1 MCSRDWAK
9 GEAAAASLVAEH
21 DNSYT
26 VLPLDVTSAE
36 SIKWVAQAID
46 SVAGRL
52 DILINNAATMRYNGD
67 AVPMLREAL
76 ETNLVSAYAM
86 SETFKSLLMVQL
98 PSCKKEKRL
107 LHMTCDLGS
116 VTRRADPSDQSYP
129 ITAPEYRIS
138 KAALNMMATC
148 QNFELQG
155 SGIKVGVYNAGYTA
169 TGLAGLDP
177 DIKKSHG
184 ARDPAV
190 VAEAFV
196 RVIEGERDDE
206 FGQMLDTFE
215 GTVPW

>member
-1 MCSRDWAK
+1 MCSRDWAR
-9 GEAAAASLVAEH
+9 GEAAAVSLVPEH
-21 DNSYT
+21 GNSFT
-26 VLPLDVTSAE
+26 VLPLDVTNTQ
-36 SIKWVAQAID
+36 SIKWAAETID
-46 SVAGRL
+46 WVAGRV

-67 AVPMLREAL
+67 PVPMLREAL

-98 PSCKKEKRL
+98 PSCKKDKRL

-116 VTRRADPSDQSYP
+116 VTRRADPSDQSHP

-138 KAALNMMATC
+138 KCALNMMATC
-148 QNFELQG
+148 QDFELYG
-155 SGIKVGVYNAGYTA
+155 SGVKVGVYNAGYTA

-177 DIKKSHG
+177 DVKKCHG

-190 VAEAFV
+190 VAEAFI
-196 RVIEGERDDE
+196 RVIEGQRDEE
-206 FGQMLDTFE
+206 FGQMLDTLE